1 MKRFLISELTIE
13 RILKS
18 IRYRFVYIINVLAY
32 RFLSIKENVDISYS
46 SNKTALLLANGP
58 SLSKT
63 EFDRIN
69 PEIDIYGMN
78 RAYIDETINK
88 KLKGLFVVNR
98 LVLKQF
104 LSDFNNLPYPV
115 ITSASNYFLSRK
127 GKIVVLD
134 SSLLGTGFSN
144 EIKGKFNPSSTVTYF
159 GLQYLLAIGYEK
171 VFIVGLDHNFG
182 NKTSVNKT
190 EIVKEDNSHF
200 RKDYF
205 PKGIKWETPDLYG
218 SEYWYKRAR
227 LEYESAKK
235 EVIDIT
241 INGKC
246 NVFLKGNIKEIY
258 SLQN

>member
-1 MKRFLISELTIE
+1 MKRFLLSEFTLE

-32 RFLSIKENVDISYS
+32 RLLSRKENINNSHS
-46 SNKTALLLANGP
+46 FNKIALLLANGP

-78 RAYIDETINK
+78 RVYIDETINK

-98 LVLKQF
+98 LVLRQF
-104 LSDFNNLPYPV
+104 MGDFKNLDYPV
-115 ITSASNYFLSRK
+115 ITSASNYLSTRK
-127 GKIVVLD
+127 SKFVVLD
-134 SSLLGTGFSN
+134 SNLLGAGFSS
-144 EIKGKFNPSSTVTYF
+144 EIKGRFNPSSTVTYF
-159 GLQYLLAIGYEK
+159 GLQYLFAIGYEK

-182 NKTSVNKT
+182 NQTSVNKT
-190 EIVKEDNSHF
+190 EVVKEDNSHF

-227 LEYESAKK
+227 LEYESAQK

-241 INGKC
+241 IDGKC
-246 NVFLKGNIKEIY
+246 NVFDKGNIQDIY
-258 SLQN
+258 S